1 MKILI
6 VSHNYFPAIGG
17 AEKKIKEISERL
29 VKSGEEVTVFSS
41 NAQSIEAYVDPKIT
55 VLLPNSKLI
64 NDVRVRRF
72 SVYRG
77 MRPLLNSVHR
87 HFCKH
92 GLRFNDIVKAIW
104 DGPIMFNML
113 PHILKEKADI
123 IVAIPFPFL
132 NMYYAYIA
140 KKIRGMPMAIIP
152 CLHTEDA
159 WAFDRKIM
167 FKILSDT
174 EMILANTE
182 YERDYLIT
190 HGIEKEHVSILGDG
204 INPQDFNRSNPQKFR
219 RRHDIGNAPVVLF
232 VGRKEEGK
240 GIDTLV
246 DSMSRVWRKIPQ
258 AKLIVAGTRTSYSKT
273 IEKKV
278 SSLDARKRR
287 NIILIDN
294 FKDSEK
300 PDLFASADV
309 FAMPSKLE
317 SLGITYLEAW
327 ASGKPVIGCRIGAVA
342 SLIDEGKDGLLVEYD
357 NEQELASAILK
368 LLTYRDLKRKLG
380 ENGRKKACEE
390 YTWDIITQ
398 RFREGLNLAIWRH
411 NRIRE
416 LLRKSLVIPEIF
428 STAKIIIMDMKDTI
442 KKIWDIITQRFR
454 EGLNLAIWRH
464 NRRRELLRK
473 SLVIPE
479 LFTTA
484 KIIII
489 DLKDTIKK
497 ILRKVP
503 ILFYIAYYVY
513 RKVKKFNHWI
523 TVYKYQITNKWV
535 LYKMHILI
543 KNGHMK
549 LKGYNEALA
558 EEEQQKHSPI
568 TRAMPTFMI
577 MNMDNQCNLRC
588 IMCIRRKY
596 SEEDLNA
603 RSYDFEIFRRVADEV
618 FPYLR
623 WVRLTTV
630 GEPLMAQSFRE
641 QLKIAKKYS
650 VKVDLVTNVTL
661 LDDDLINEIL
671 PVTDCLKVSIDGATK
686 ETYESIKV
694 GAKFEQVIE
703 NIKRFNYF
711 RREIQQDKR
720 PRLALLY
727 VLMRRNIEELPQF
740 MKLAKELEA
749 ESISTTHVVIH
760 QKKMKEESLV
770 YHKELANYYMMV
782 AQKKANELNLHLNIP
797 PLFNTVYDVQ
807 GRRSKNNLKS
817 EFKICPFLWKRAYI
831 EWNGDVVPCCVP
843 GHPVMGNVKEKSFGE
858 IWNNELY
865 QEMRKRLNTDN
876 PFDCCKHCFIIAP
889 CDDAV
894 YLRI

>member
-41 NAQSIEAYVDPKIT
+41 NAQTIEAYVDPKIT

-92 GLRFNDIVKAIW
+92 GLRFNDIVKAIL

-140 KKIRGMPMAIIP
+140 KKIRGIPMAIIP

-159 WAFDRKIM
+159 WAFDRRIM
-167 FKILSDT
+167 YKILSDT
-174 EMILANTE
+174 EMALANTE

-190 HGIEKEHVSILGDG
+190 HGIEKEHISILGDG
-204 INPQDFNRSNPQKFR
+204 INPQDFSSSNPQEFR
-219 RRHDIGNAPVVLF
+219 RRYDIGNAPVVLF

-317 SLGITYLEAW
+317 SFGITYLEAW

-342 SLIDEGKDGLLVEYD
+342 SLIDEGKDGLLVEYG

-368 LLTYRDLKRKLG
+368 LLTYGDLKRKLG

-411 NRIRE
+411 NR
-416 LLRKSLVIPEIF
+416 
-428 STAKIIIMDMKDTI
+428 
-442 KKIWDIITQRFR
+442 
-454 EGLNLAIWRH
+454 
-464 NRRRELLRK
+464 RREILRK

-489 DLKDTIKK
+489 DMKDTIKK

-523 TVYKYQITNKWV
+523 TVYKHQITNKWI

-543 KNGHMK
+543 KNDPMK
-549 LKGYNEALA
+549 LKAYNEALA
-558 EEEQQKHSPI
+558 KKEQQRHSPI
-568 TRAMPTFMI
+568 TRAMPTSMV
-577 MNMDNQCNLRC
+577 MNMDTQCNLRC
-588 IMCIRRKY
+588 IMCIRQRAP
-596 SEEDLNA
+596 EGTLNSL
-603 RSYDFEIFRRVADEV
+603 SYDFEIFRRVAEEV

-623 WVRLTTV
+623 WVRLTTA
-630 GEPLMAQSFRE
+630 GEPLMAQSFSE

-650 VKVDLVTNVTL
+650 VKVDLVTNATL

-671 PVTDCLKVSIDGATK
+671 AVINCLNVSIDGVTK
-686 ETYESIKV
+686 ETYESIRI

-703 NIKRFNYF
+703 NIKKFNSF
-711 RREIQQDKR
+711 RRKIPQDKR
-720 PRLALLY
+720 PRLRLLY

-749 ESISTTHVVIH
+749 DSVSTTHVIIL
-760 QKKMKEESLV
+760 QKKMKKESLV

-782 AQKKANELNLHLNIP
+782 AQKKANELNLHLDIP

-817 EFKICPFLWKRAYI
+817 EFKICPFLWKQAI
-831 EWNGDVVPCCVP
+831 INWNGDVAPCCIP
-843 GHPVMGNVKEKSFGE
+843 GHPVMGNVKKKPLRK

-865 QEMRKRLNTDN
+865 LEMRKRLNTDN
-876 PFDCCKHCFIIAP
+876 PFECCKHCFIGTPSDKQSLFHI
-889 CDDAV
+889 
-894 YLRI
+894 